1 VALSKRWK
9 LALISGSPALLMIQ
23 GRQTAQSAPFSRGF
37 PVIRDR
43 TRATTIKS
51 AGEPDFAI
59 GVISSPRW
67 EQDTEQQRRPSNDRV
82 PGNKTE
88 R

>member
-1 VALSKRWK
+1 MAHRLEQDQEEEGFAHPVGKRPRKEPLFGGALQKMET
-9 LALISGSPALLMIQ
+9 GS
-23 GRQTAQSAPFSRGF
+23 
-37 PVIRDR
+37 
-43 TRATTIKS
+43 
-51 AGEPDFAI
+51 DFAI
-59 GVISSPRW
+59 GLISSPRW

>member
-1 VALSKRWK
+1 MALSKRWK
-9 LALISGSPALLMIQ
+9 LALI
-23 GRQTAQSAPFSRGF
+23 
-37 PVIRDR
+37 
-43 TRATTIKS
+43 
-51 AGEPDFAI
+51 FAI
-59 GVISSPRW
+59 GLISSPRC